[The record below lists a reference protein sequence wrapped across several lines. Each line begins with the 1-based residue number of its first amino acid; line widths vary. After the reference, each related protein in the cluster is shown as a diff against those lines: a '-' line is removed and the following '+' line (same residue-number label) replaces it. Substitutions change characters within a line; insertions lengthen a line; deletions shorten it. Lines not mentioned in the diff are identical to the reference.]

1 MNSLSETLKSLQFIS
16 PHVAQVTGNRP
27 QNYIPYVVEQTGR
40 GERSYDIYS
49 RLLKDRIIF
58 IGTAIDDQIANAVI
72 AQLLFLQMEDPK
84 KDIHVY
90 INSPGGSVTA
100 GLAIYDTMQF
110 VTCDVTTYCLGMAAS
125 MGAVLLAAGT
135 RGKRYALPNSD
146 IMIHQVSGGAQGQA
160 SDVERT
166 VEFMFKLKKRLIKIL
181 ADHCGQN
188 EEKVKNDSDRDYY
201 MSAAEAKNYG
211 LVDLVV
217 ESRKQ
222 LKPDS
227 KPELMGTTQAML
239 DNAVDNDL
247 SRDPMP
253 LPARQEEPNSNS

>member
-1 MNSLSETLKSLQFIS
+1 MTNFPNLPKPMQYIS
-16 PHVAQVTGNRP
+16 PHAQIPAVKAP
-27 QNYIPYVVEQTGR
+27 QSNLYIPYVVEQTGR

-58 IGTAIDDQIANAVI
+58 IGTAIDDQVANAVI

-125 MGAVLLAAGT
+125 MGAVLLCAGT

-166 VEFMFKLKKRLIKIL
+166 VEYMFKLKKRLIKIL
-181 ADHCGQN
+181 ADHCGQP
-188 EEKVKNDSDRDYY
+188 EDRVKNDSDRDYY
-201 MSAAEAKNYG
+201 MSASEAKTYG

-217 ESRKQ
+217 ESRKE
-222 LKPDS
+222 LKPER
-227 KPELMGTTQAML
+227 KPELTSPTQAML
-239 DNAVDNDL
+239 DNAIDRDL
-247 SRDPMP
+247 PGPGATTLR
-253 LPARQEEPNSNS
+253 EEQTS